1 MAHFPLNHHLRQTY
15 RFIAALA
22 GLYLLVSGVIGLIQT
37 AVDPFFDRAGGD
49 WALGLRVNPAGSWLL
64 VLLGVLILGGA
75 VVGGNVFHHLSM
87 VLGYGVMGIAMFVM
101 AAIQTD
107 VNVLN
112 VSMVNVVVLAA
123 AGLLVLTA
131 GLYGKVERA

>member
-22 GLYLLVSGVIGLIQT
+22 GLYLLVAGVIGLVQT
-37 AVDPFFDRAGGD
+37 AGDPFFDRTGGD

-64 VLLGVLILGGA
+64 VILGVLILGGA
-75 VVGGNVFHHLSM
+75 VIGGNVYHHLSM
-87 VLGYGVMGIAMFVM
+87 VLGWGVMGIAMFVM

>member
-22 GLYLLVSGVIGLIQT
+22 GLYLLVAGVIGLVQT
-37 AVDPFFDRAGGD
+37 AGDPFFDRTGGD

-64 VLLGVLILGGA
+64 VILGVLILGGA
-75 VVGGNVFHHLSM
+75 VIGGNVYHHLSM
-87 VLGYGVMGIAMFVM
+87 VLGWGVMGIAMFVM
-101 AAIQTD
+101 AGIQTD